1 VTSIVAVRVGTV
13 GELGALVDAALGDVL
28 VTGAAVT
35 GALLG
40 ASVVMLVVTLPTE
53 VVTVG
58 SAVEISASKLSLKSE
73 VLVDAVAAGVEV

>member
-1 VTSIVAVRVGTV
+1 VTSTVAVRVGTV

>member
-1 VTSIVAVRVGTV
+1 MTSTVAVRVGTV

>member
-1 VTSIVAVRVGTV
+1 MTSTVAVRVGIV

-28 VTGAAVT
+28 VPGAAMT

-53 VVTVG
+53 AVIVG
-58 SAVEISASKLSLKSE
+58 SAVEISALKFSLSPE

>member
-1 VTSIVAVRVGTV
+1 MTSTVAVRVGIV

-28 VTGAAVT
+28 VPGAAMT

-53 VVTVG
+53 AVIVR
-58 SAVEISASKLSLKSE
+58 SAVEISALKFSLSPE